1 MSAVADPAHALT
13 PSGNLARRQLIS
25 RLVVAGAVA
34 SAALAV
40 AVLGI
45 LVFYAGL
52 KGLGQF
58 SFTFFTAQLP
68 PYNGVGGGLGPAL
81 VGTLELSLFATAIA
95 LPVGVLAA
103 LFVSEFAR
111 PRVASIVETA
121 FELMAGLPTI
131 IIGIFVVL
139 LIVDNYQPSV
149 FAGAVA
155 LSIVEVP
162 LIARAT
168 LEALSRVP
176 KPIRE
181 AADALGVARWRI
193 TLGVVLPTA
202 SNSILTATVLAVARA
217 AGETAPILFTCF
229 AITQGFGIN
238 PTHPVPSVPVTI
250 YELTDSGYPAAIA
263 KAWGAAFLLMI
274 TILIVNIAARLWL
287 NRSRRKRGL

>member
-1 MSAVADPAHALT
+1 MSALADPAHALT
-13 PSGNLARRQLIS
+13 PSGNLARRQFVS
-25 RLVVAGAVA
+25 RLAIAGAVGA
-34 SAALAV
+34 AALAV

-45 LVFYAGL
+45 LVFYTAS
-52 KGLGQF
+52 KGISQL
-58 SFTFFTAQLP
+58 SLTFFTGQLP
-68 PYNGVGGGLGPAL
+68 GYTGVGGGLGPAL

-95 LPVGVLAA
+95 LPIGVMGA

-111 PRVASIVETA
+111 PRVASVVQA
-121 FELMAGLPTI
+121 ALELMAGLPTI
-131 IIGIFVVL
+131 IIGVFVVL
-139 LIVDNYQPSV
+139 LIVDHFQPSV
-149 FAGAVA
+149 IAGSVA

-202 SNSILTATVLAVARA
+202 ANSILTATVLAVARA

-229 AITQGFGIN
+229 AITQGFAIN
-238 PTHPVPSVPVTI
+238 PLHPVPSMPVEI
-250 YELTDSGYPAAIA
+250 FNLVESGYPAAVA
-263 KAWGAAFLLMI
+263 KAWGGAFLLMF
-274 TILIVNIAARLWL
+274 TILIVNIAARVWL
-287 NRSRRKRGL
+287 TRSRRKRGL